1 MPKRILVPLDGSK
14 RSERALPVA
23 ARLARAT
30 SGTLVLVRT
39 VPKAD
44 GDTAYEGAG
53 PFQYMG
59 VTLTKGIDDI
69 GEIGE
74 ARTYLAEIAAFDA
87 LDDIPT
93 EIGVY
98 SGSEAPT
105 ILATARDREADA
117 IVLCARGQS
126 GPTYWGLGRVAR
138 QVVEAAPI
146 PVLVIH
152 EEGPLPGWVYDKS
165 PPRAVVALDGS
176 TQAEAALTLAAE
188 YVEAL
193 AGPSLAALRLVH
205 VAGSEAVAEDAEAY
219 LSAVAYEFRAGSL
232 SHRDLLL
239 SWSVMRGND
248 VARVLTA
255 LDMRFRPAAVE
266 EIALGPLFEADA
278 GGETYTTGSDTS
290 ERSERSD
297 LIALSR
303 FGYTGL
309 EEGTLGPVTEA
320 VLRLAMCPVLIV
332 PPPAEAEGD
341 RFSSGTANR
350 ET

>member
-1 MPKRILVPLDGSK
+1 M
-14 RSERALPVA
+14 A
-23 ARLARAT
+23 ARLARAAAGRW
-30 SGTLVLVRT
+30 SWPQRPQGGWGYGVRGSR
-39 VPKAD
+39 PPPIHGGGAHE
-44 GDTAYEGAG
+44 GDRRHRGDRGGA
-53 PFQYMG
+53 
-59 VTLTKGIDDI
+59 
-69 GEIGE
+69 E
-74 ARTYLAEIAAFDA
+74 YLAEIAAFDA

-98 SGSEAPT
+98 SGPEAPT
-105 ILATARDREADA
+105 ILATARDRGADA

-152 EEGPLPGWVYDKS
+152 EEGPLPGWVYDES

-193 AGPSLAALRLVH
+193 ADPSLAALRLVH
-205 VAGSEAVAEDAEAY
+205 VAASEADAQDAEAY

-232 SHRDLLL
+232 AHRDLLL

-255 LDMRFRPAAVE
+255 LDMRSRPAAVRNRPWP
-266 EIALGPLFEADA
+266 ALRGRRRRRD
-278 GGETYTTGSDTS
+278 YTTGSQTP
-290 ERSERSD
+290 ERSARSD
-297 LIALSR
+297 LIASLGSGMPASR
-303 FGYTGL
+303 RGQ
-309 EEGTLGPVTEA
+309 LGPVTEA

-332 PPPAEAEGD
+332 PPPAEAGGD
-341 RFSSGTANR
+341 RFPSGTADR
-350 ET
+350 EM